1 MYIHMYICTC
11 ISLYIKLYITVYTY
25 IYMYECICMYVYITS
40 FNPHNSSLHVIEK
53 EIDKSR
59 KFPKIENL

>member
-1 MYIHMYICTC
+1 M
-11 ISLYIKLYITVYTY
+11 VYTY
-25 IYMYECICMYVYITS
+25 IYMYEYICMYVYITS
-40 FNPHNSSLHVIEK
+40 FNPHNSSLHVTEK

>member
-1 MYIHMYICTC
+1 MHVHSYVYLYMYIIIHKIIYNCIYIH
-11 ISLYIKLYITVYTY
+11 
-25 IYMYECICMYVYITS
+25 MYECICMYVYITS

>member
-1 MYIHMYICTC
+1 
-11 ISLYIKLYITVYTY
+11 
-25 IYMYECICMYVYITS
+25 MYEYICMYVYITS